1 MKMYIGM
8 RFRFYMLVLLI
19 ACAGC
24 EDLLEEKSQSEIRP
38 STVKDMEKLLEG
50 EAYFTETEGPLFN
63 TMTEIFTDNWKSN
76 KLNETSSYT
85 TKYTQKLAQRYR
97 FAWDPLMFEESGGGL
112 DLSPWQTPYMR
123 IKGCNVILD
132 YMDGMEGSEVL
143 RAHVLGEAYAL
154 RAFYYFYLV
163 NFFGLP
169 YNYGNPEENPGVP
182 LKLVSGVTDEHL
194 QRNSVA
200 ECYNQIVEDLETGSR
215 LMREGKDE
223 TPTMKTRMNYLAGYA
238 LLSRVFLHMENWDG
252 VIAYADSV
260 LKENSVLYDLKNT
273 DGYGVYGLTDSE
285 ELLWG
290 GLCEWFNNAD
300 NQKYP
305 FTPSDELVALYH
317 QDVDDDV
324 VDIRSDYMNSKT
336 NRNVY
341 FVYGTERV
349 YDATGNSLLYTDNF
363 VSYTDKC
370 RDFNNEIGGG
380 IRLAEVYLNRAE
392 AYIRRYMQTGD
403 VSDAERAL
411 ADLNYLRQNRF
422 AEGYVDKDLADFATP
437 QDLLDF
443 CLRERRRELVE
454 EGNHRWFDL
463 RRLGMHEIRHVYVSE
478 EEQETEYILQEADSR
493 FVLPIPEAVKQ
504 RNPSLR

>member
-1 MKMYIGM
+1 M
-8 RFRFYMLVLLI
+8 
-19 ACAGC
+19 
-24 EDLLEEKSQSEIRP
+24 
-38 STVKDMEKLLEG
+38 
-50 EAYFTETEGPLFN
+50 
-63 TMTEIFTDNWKSN
+63 
-76 KLNETSSYT
+76 
-85 TKYTQKLAQRYR
+85 
-97 FAWDPLMFEESGGGL
+97 
-112 DLSPWQTPYMR
+112 DLSPWQTPYTR

-132 YMDGMEGSEVL
+132 YMDDMEGDEAL

-154 RAFYYFYLV
+154 RGFYYFYLV

-215 LMREGKDE
+215 LMKEGREE
-223 TPTMKTRMNYLAGYA
+223 AATMKTRMNYLAGYA
-238 LLSRVFLHMENWDG
+238 LLSRVFLYMEDWDQ

-260 LKENSVLYDLKNT
+260 LQESNVLYDLKTT
-273 DGYGVYGLTDSE
+273 DGYGVYSMTNSE
-285 ELLWG
+285 EVLWA
-290 GLCEWFNNAD
+290 GLCDWFTNA
-300 NQKYP
+300 NSHKYA
-305 FTPSDELVALYH
+305 FTPSDELMALYH
-317 QDVDDDV
+317 EDVDNDV
-324 VDIRSDYMNSKT
+324 VDLRGDYT
-336 NRNVY
+336 NRSSVGRGLNIY

-349 YDATGNSLLYTDNF
+349 YDATGNTLLYTDRF

-370 RDFNNEIGGG
+370 GDYDYDISGG
-380 IRLAEVYLNRAE
+380 IRLSEVYLNRAE
-392 AYIRRYMQTGD
+392 AYIRRYMQTND